1 MKYPV
6 LSAALLALALLV
18 QCHKSDPDPT
28 PASQLPAATQTGA
41 NTFGCLVNGQAF
53 TPKGNNGTSNLVL
66 LYSPNSNGASI
77 NILTYRIDGK
87 REQSINLFCGPVTQ
101 AKTFSLDIPATEGAA
116 SYGDDSL
123 PQACNYYTGGNAPVY
138 RKGKLTLSRIDPS
151 AGVAAGTFEFTTTKP
166 GCDTIKVTQ
175 GRFDIKF

>member
-1 MKYPV
+1 M
-6 LSAALLALALLV
+6 ALASLV

-41 NTFGCLVNGQAF
+41 NTFGCLVNGEAF

-66 LYSPNSNGASI
+66 LYSPNPNGASI
-77 NILTYRIDGK
+77 NILTYRIDGN
-87 REQSINLFCGPVTQ
+87 RRQYINLFCGPVTQ
-101 AKTFSLDIPATEGAA
+101 AGVFSLNIPVIDGDA
-116 SYGDDSL
+116 SYADTARPLSCSD
-123 PQACNYYTGGNAPVY
+123 YTGSSAPLY

-151 AGVAAGTFEFTTTKP
+151 AGIAAGTFEFTTTQP

-175 GRFDIKF
+175 GRFDLKF